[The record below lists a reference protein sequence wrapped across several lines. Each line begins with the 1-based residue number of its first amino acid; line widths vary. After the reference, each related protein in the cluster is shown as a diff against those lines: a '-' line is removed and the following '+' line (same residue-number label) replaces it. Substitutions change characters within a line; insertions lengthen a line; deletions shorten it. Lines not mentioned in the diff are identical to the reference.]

1 MEDKDDVEGVELF
14 TSDGQGQ
21 ANEDGVEYDA
31 EFEDEDGCHLG
42 GVVFSCRLIL
52 VCSGLVDVM
61 LTGVAEMVVT
71 WGMAVAAAVRSAY
84 G

>member
-1 MEDKDDVEGVELF
+1 MEDEDDVEGVELL
-14 TSDGQGQ
+14 TGDGQGQ

-31 EFEDEDGCHLG
+31 EFEDEDGRHLG

-52 VCSGLVDVM
+52 MYSGLVDVV

-71 WGMAVAAAVRSAY
+71 WSMAVATAMRSAH